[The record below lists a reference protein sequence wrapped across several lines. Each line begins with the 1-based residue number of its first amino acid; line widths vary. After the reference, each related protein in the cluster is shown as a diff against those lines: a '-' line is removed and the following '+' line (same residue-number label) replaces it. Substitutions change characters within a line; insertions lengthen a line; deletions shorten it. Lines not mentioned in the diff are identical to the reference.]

1 MRVSIK
7 MNGKPRFIVDDG
19 HDRVAPE
26 RIFRNGKVVFNT
38 RLGFA
43 YSVDE
48 IVEVL
53 NQQGKY
59 QDEVYDFLQNKIWY
73 AQGQYRR
80 TGKEEFKVL
89 EETLRELR
97 EELLEPHANGKKYE
111 EILRDWYLEDNG
123 E

>member
-1 MRVSIK
+1 
-7 MNGKPRFIVDDG
+7 MNGKPRFIVDEG

-111 EILRDWYLEDNG
+111 EILRDWYLEDN
-123 E
+123 EE